1 MNEMCTCMYYYC
13 MLFPIRLEDFVFV
26 SGKESPRRLW
36 GSNRLVFDGASRCHY
51 PHSLYSGE

>member
-1 MNEMCTCMYYYC
+1 MKCVRACTITVCYS
-13 MLFPIRLEDFVFV
+13 PIRLEDFVFV